1 MAKNSPRT
9 VPYRRAREQ
18 KTNYKKRLALLLS
31 GRPRVVVRVTNQRI
45 IAQLVQFAVQGDKII
60 AAADSFSLRKLG
72 WTNSTLN
79 LPAAYLTGL
88 LLGKKGL
95 AQVCTEAVADTGF
108 RHPTKKGR
116 MYAFLKGVIDVGITI
131 PHDPA
136 IFPPEDRLQGKHLKS
151 SIMAEFEAVHH
162 KIMNNKI
169 ESA

>member
-1 MAKNSPRT
+1 MAKLSPRT

-18 KTNYKKRLALLLS
+18 KTNYKKRLHLLLS
-31 GRPRVVVRVTNQRI
+31 GKPRLVVRLTNQRAI
-45 IAQLVQFAVQGDKII
+45 GQLVSFETKGDRVL

-72 WTNSTLN
+72 WTHSTLN

-95 AQVCTEAVADTGF
+95 AQGCTEAVADTGS
-108 RHPTKKGR
+108 RHPAKKGR
-116 MYAFLKGVIDVGITI
+116 MYAFLKGVIDAGITI

-151 SIMAEFEAVHH
+151 SITAEFSAAHH
-162 KIMNNKI
+162 KIIGK
-169 ESA
+169 